1 MLLLVQDMGMTL
13 TSFRTLGRSGLVV
26 SPLCLGTMTM
36 GTPRWGS
43 PDEVS
48 EAIFNGYVDA
58 GGNFIDTADA
68 YANGRSEELLGE
80 YIAKRNLRD
89 KLVLATKFTMSSAGQ
104 EGNPNGSANGRKNLY
119 RALDAS
125 LKRLGTDYIDL
136 YWMHAWDTVTPV
148 EEVLQSL
155 GDLVRAGKI
164 RYFGFS
170 DVPAWY
176 AAKVAT
182 LAQVHN
188 VPGPIAL
195 QLEYSLT
202 ERSIEREHV
211 DCAREFGIGIT
222 PWSPLASGFL
232 AGKYKRE
239 DDGKG
244 SGEGRLALLG
254 AGANPAFHKFSD
266 RNWKTLDALREV
278 ADEIGKPL
286 AQVALA
292 WAQAQ
297 PGVSSLI
304 IGATKVAQLEDNSQ
318 SLSIALTAEQMGK
331 LNAASA
337 PDLIHPYMF
346 FVGML
351 HRERVFGG
359 TTVTGWR

>member
-1 MLLLVQDMGMTL
+1 MKL
-13 TSFRTLGRSGLVV
+13 TDFRTLGRSGLIV

-48 EAIFNGYVDA
+48 ESIFNAFVDA
-58 GGNFIDTADA
+58 GGNFIDTADT
-68 YANGRSEELLGE
+68 YANGRSEELLNG
-80 YIAKRNLRD
+80 YINSRSLRD
-89 KLVLATKFTMSSAGQ
+89 RLVLATKFTMTCAAQ
-104 EGNPNGSANGRKNLY
+104 EGNPNGSANGRKNMY

-136 YWMHAWDTVTPV
+136 YWMHAWDGVTPA

-182 LAQVHN
+182 LAAAHG
-188 VPGPIAL
+188 VPGPIGL
-195 QLEYSLT
+195 QLEYSLV
-202 ERSIEREHV
+202 ERNIEREHV
-211 DCAREFGIGIT
+211 DCAREFGMGIT

-232 AGKYKRE
+232 AGKYKRK

-244 SGEGRLALLG
+244 TGEGRLSVLSSG
-254 AGANPAFHKFSD
+254 KNPVFHKYSE
-266 RNWKTLDALREV
+266 RNWRALDSLREV
-278 ADEIGKPL
+278 AGEIGKPL

-292 WAQAQ
+292 WAIAQ
-297 PGVSSLI
+297 PAVSSLI
-304 IGATKVAQLEDNSQ
+304 IGATKVEQLQDNIA
-318 SLSIALTAEQMGK
+318 SLAVTLTPGQIVR
-331 LNAASA
+331 LNTASE

-346 FVGML
+346 FTGML
-351 HRERVFGG
+351 RRERVFGG
-359 TTVTGWR
+359 TDVTGWR

>member
-1 MLLLVQDMGMTL
+1 MKL
-13 TSFRTLGRSGLVV
+13 TDFRSLGRSGLIV

-43 PDEVS
+43 ADDVS
-48 EAIFNGYVDA
+48 EAIFNTYIDA

-68 YANGRSEELLGE
+68 YAVGRSEELLAE
-80 YIAKRNLRD
+80 YIAKRSLRD
-89 KLVLATKFTMSSAGQ
+89 KVVLATKFTMSAGEQ
-104 EGNPNGSANGRKNLY
+104 AGNPNGSANGRKNFY

-125 LKRLGTDYIDL
+125 LRRLKTDYIDL
-136 YWMHAWDTVTPV
+136 YWMHAWDTVTPA

-182 LAQVHN
+182 LAQTHN

-202 ERSIEREHV
+202 ERTIEREHV
-211 DCAREFGIGIT
+211 DCAREFGMGIT

-244 SGEGRLALLG
+244 SGEGRLSVL
-254 AGANPAFHKFSD
+254 AGGNNPAFHKYTE

-278 ADEIGKPL
+278 ATEAGRPM

-292 WAQAQ
+292 WASAQ
-297 PGVSSLI
+297 KDVTSLI
-304 IGATKVAQLEDNSQ
+304 LGATKVEQLQDNIA
-318 SLSIALTAEQMGK
+318 SLSVTLTVEQLSK
-331 LNAASA
+331 LNDVSA
-337 PDLIHPYMF
+337 PELVHPYMF
-346 FVGML
+346 FTGML
-351 HRERVFGG
+351 RRERVFGG
-359 TTVTGWR
+359 TDVTGWR

>member
-1 MLLLVQDMGMTL
+1 MKL
-13 TSFRTLGRSGLVV
+13 TDFRSLGRSGLIV

-43 PDEVS
+43 SDDVS
-48 EAIFNGYVDA
+48 EAIFNAFVDA

-68 YANGRSEELLGE
+68 YANGRSEELLSG
-80 YIAKRNLRD
+80 YISNRKLRD
-89 KLVLATKFTMSSAGQ
+89 KLVLATKFTMTSAAQ
-104 EGNPNGSANGRKNLY
+104 EGNPNGSANGRKNMY

-125 LKRLGTDYIDL
+125 LQRLGTDFIDL
-136 YWMHAWDTVTPV
+136 YWMHAWDGVTPA

-182 LAQVHN
+182 LAAAHA

-195 QLEYSLT
+195 QLEYSLV
-202 ERSIEREHV
+202 ERNIEREHV
-211 DCAREFGIGIT
+211 DCAREFGLGIT

-232 AGKYKRE
+232 AGKYRRE

-244 SGEGRLALLG
+244 SGEGRLAVLG
-254 AGANPAFHKFSD
+254 SGTNPVFHKYTG
-266 RNWKTLDALREV
+266 RNWATLDAMREV
-278 ADEIGKPL
+278 ADEVDRPM

-292 WAQAQ
+292 WAAAQ

-304 IGATKVAQLEDNSQ
+304 IGATRVEQLHDNIA
-318 SLSIALTAEQMGK
+318 SLDIRLTPEQTAK

-337 PDLIHPYMF
+337 PELVHPYMF
-346 FVGML
+346 FTGML
-351 HRERVFGG
+351 RRERVFGG
-359 TTVTGWR
+359 ADVAGWR